1 MRTTLAT
8 LITVG
13 CAAVAHA
20 AVQTKTIEY
29 KHADATLVGFLAWDD
44 AVKDPRPGVLVC
56 PEWWGNNDYSHAR
69 ARQLAELGY
78 VAFAIDMYGQD
89 KDGKQRVTSDPKIA
103 GEWSGSVMKDAKLR
117 RERAAAGLD
126 VLSHQANV
134 DAKRLAAI
142 GYCMGGTVALELART
157 GADLKAV
164 VAFHASRLSADA
176 PEDNKKIRASV
187 LVCHG
192 QDDGFVQAGEIDKFH
207 AQMKEAGVD
216 YEFAAYAG
224 AVHAFTNPK
233 ADEYKLPGVAYNAKA
248 DRRSW
253 EAMKA
258 LLAETLG
265 QGGQAGAGPAPAMEP
280 APPAITKNQIG
291 AMDLQ
296 TAMKEM
302 ASRRKYVQSNPSL
315 DANTRHRLD
324 EEVTALKERMDFLRK
339 ENARGSN

>member
-1 MRTTLAT
+1 MRTVSALVALASAS
-8 LITVG
+8 LVQ
-13 CAAVAHA
+13 A
-20 AVQTKTIEY
+20 AVQTKAIEY
-29 KHADATLVGFLAWDD
+29 KHADTTLVGFLAWDD
-44 AVKDPRPGVLVC
+44 AAKDPRPGVLVC
-56 PEWWGNNDYSHAR
+56 PEWWGNNEYAHAR

-78 VAFAIDMYGQD
+78 VAFAIDMYGKD
-89 KDGKQRVTSDPKIA
+89 KDGKERVTSDPKVA

-117 RERAAAGLD
+117 RERAASGLD
-126 VLSHQANV
+126 VLAHQGGV

-142 GYCMGGTVALELART
+142 GYCMGGSVALELART

-164 VAFHASRLSADA
+164 VAFHASRISADA

-192 QDDGFVQAGEIDKFH
+192 QDDGFVQPGEIDKFH

-233 ADEYKLPGVAYNAKA
+233 ADEYKLPGVGYNAKA

-253 EAMKA
+253 DAMKA
-258 LLAETLG
+258 LFAETLSVG
-265 QGGQAGAGPAPAMEP
+265 PGPAGD
-280 APPAITKNQIG
+280 APPPALTKDQIG

-302 ASRRKYVQSNPSL
+302 ASRRKFVQANAGL

-324 EEVTALKERMDFLRK
+324 DEVTSLKERIDFLRK
-339 ENARGSN
+339 KNARGSN